1 MILEKQKEALVHQD
15 GETTESIGMSL
26 DLESA
31 QVLMQMLSK
40 NLYSDDIGSTVR
52 ECASNAL
59 DSHRRAGIDKPI
71 VVALR
76 ATKDGGFEF
85 SVEDFGIGLD
95 AEDVKNIIS
104 KYGKSTKRNST
115 TELGMMGLGFKAP
128 LAYTSSFYFICR
140 KNGMERKYMMYEG
153 EEVNTIDL
161 LYEAPTDQPNG
172 VKVIVPVKWRDNY
185 EFKKKIKQQLAYFE
199 SVYFDVEDIRN
210 DFSITRHKYFQFS
223 ELASDSYLH
232 ICLDNVYYPID
243 FSKLGISTISLPV
256 GLRFSLTDGIFPTP
270 NRESIR
276 YTQEAKTIIL
286 KRLQEAADYFIEKYN
301 ETITDTDNVR
311 QIVEYFNS
319 STRSL
324 SFNNGSWDIHPLAQF
339 ATIQMAKPKFKG
351 TTLIDPERIYKIQE
365 YILNEYEAK
374 FVVDGRTMRD
384 AKRYYQITAVRRLY
398 EKVYVYEGERVSGL
412 KKDYI
417 KSLQMGTHKDACIL
431 RKVKSFR
438 LFPTKG
444 RSQDYDNYY
453 NILRLSS
460 YPKKQWRQLI
470 QEFQLIIKS
479 LTDTFINVDT
489 MDVPQS
495 FIDSRKKQ
503 RVTAGKTNSTPG
515 VRRVK
520 LKGEIV
526 CKQAEELERW
536 VQGKS
541 CKWVSK
547 TYDMAKFHQNKFI
560 LVYGKQEDT
569 DAMDKWF
576 KPTRGHNIELAIL
589 SERELKVVSAIQL
602 HNLMPF
608 SKFMEGKN
616 KPFQRIAT
624 ACIIDQLVDRYNA
637 SFERREQFKT
647 ISSNLAAK
655 FETLNKYKEDHFKY
669 MDDEVR
675 NTIIE
680 HAQQIKG
687 FDPEIISIVN
697 EVKATLEKF
706 PFIETIMESMNKY
719 TSDRNKEL
727 QQVLIDL
734 FKYHKHRVD
743 WKNYNIKLNEDLPLE
758 ETLTSETVEEL
769 INQD

>member
-1 MILEKQKEALVHQD
+1 
-15 GETTESIGMSL
+15 
-26 DLESA
+26 
-31 QVLMQMLSK
+31 
-40 NLYSDDIGSTVR
+40 
-52 ECASNAL
+52 
-59 DSHRRAGIDKPI
+59 
-71 VVALR
+71 
-76 ATKDGGFEF
+76 
-85 SVEDFGIGLD
+85 
-95 AEDVKNIIS
+95 
-104 KYGKSTKRNST
+104 
-115 TELGMMGLGFKAP
+115 
-128 LAYTSSFYFICR
+128 
-140 KNGMERKYMMYEG
+140 
-153 EEVNTIDL
+153 
-161 LYEAPTDQPNG
+161 
-172 VKVIVPVKWRDNY
+172 
-185 EFKKKIKQQLAYFE
+185 
-199 SVYFDVEDIRN
+199 
-210 DFSITRHKYFQFS
+210 
-223 ELASDSYLH
+223 
-232 ICLDNVYYPID
+232 
-243 FSKLGISTISLPV
+243 
-256 GLRFSLTDGIFPTP
+256 
-270 NRESIR
+270 
-276 YTQEAKTIIL
+276 
-286 KRLQEAADYFIEKYN
+286 
-301 ETITDTDNVR
+301 
-311 QIVEYFNS
+311 
-319 STRSL
+319 
-324 SFNNGSWDIHPLAQF
+324 
-339 ATIQMAKPKFKG
+339 
-351 TTLIDPERIYKIQE
+351 
-365 YILNEYEAK
+365 
-374 FVVDGRTMRD
+374 
-384 AKRYYQITAVRRLY
+384 
-398 EKVYVYEGERVSGL
+398 
-412 KKDYI
+412 
-417 KSLQMGTHKDACIL
+417 
-431 RKVKSFR
+431 
-438 LFPTKG
+438 
-444 RSQDYDNYY
+444 
-453 NILRLSS
+453 
-460 YPKKQWRQLI
+460 
-470 QEFQLIIKS
+470 
-479 LTDTFINVDT
+479 

-503 RVTAGKTNSTPG
+503 RVTAGKASSTPG

-560 LVYGKQEDT
+560 LVYGKQEDA

-576 KPTRGHNIELAIL
+576 KPTRGHKIELAIL

-687 FDPEIISIVN
+687 FDPEMISIVN

>member
-1 MILEKQKEALVHQD
+1 
-15 GETTESIGMSL
+15 
-26 DLESA
+26 
-31 QVLMQMLSK
+31 
-40 NLYSDDIGSTVR
+40 
-52 ECASNAL
+52 
-59 DSHRRAGIDKPI
+59 
-71 VVALR
+71 
-76 ATKDGGFEF
+76 
-85 SVEDFGIGLD
+85 
-95 AEDVKNIIS
+95 
-104 KYGKSTKRNST
+104 
-115 TELGMMGLGFKAP
+115 
-128 LAYTSSFYFICR
+128 
-140 KNGMERKYMMYEG
+140 
-153 EEVNTIDL
+153 
-161 LYEAPTDQPNG
+161 
-172 VKVIVPVKWRDNY
+172 
-185 EFKKKIKQQLAYFE
+185 
-199 SVYFDVEDIRN
+199 
-210 DFSITRHKYFQFS
+210 
-223 ELASDSYLH
+223 
-232 ICLDNVYYPID
+232 
-243 FSKLGISTISLPV
+243 
-256 GLRFSLTDGIFPTP
+256 
-270 NRESIR
+270 
-276 YTQEAKTIIL
+276 
-286 KRLQEAADYFIEKYN
+286 
-301 ETITDTDNVR
+301 
-311 QIVEYFNS
+311 
-319 STRSL
+319 
-324 SFNNGSWDIHPLAQF
+324 
-339 ATIQMAKPKFKG
+339 MAKPNFKG

-365 YILNEYEAK
+365 YILGEYEAK
-374 FVVDGRTMRD
+374 FVVDRKTMRD
-384 AKRYYQITAVRRLY
+384 AKRYYQITSVKRLY

-417 KSLQMGTHKDACIL
+417 KSLQAGIYKDACVL

-438 LFPTKG
+438 LFPAKG
-444 RSQDYDNYY
+444 RSQEYDNYY

-503 RVTAGKTNSTPG
+503 RVTAGKASGTPG

-602 HNLMPF
+602 HNLIPF

-624 ACIIDQLVDRYNA
+624 ASMIHQLTKRYDA
-637 SFERREQFKT
+637 SFGKCESFAT

-655 FETLNKYKEDHFKY
+655 FETLNKYRENHFKY
-669 MDDEVR
+669 MDNEVR
-675 NTIIE
+675 DAIVE
-680 HAQQIKG
+680 QAQQIKE
-687 FDPEIISIVN
+687 FDPEVISIVN

-706 PFIETIMESMNKY
+706 PFIETIMESMNRY
-719 TSDRNKEL
+719 ESDRNKEL

-769 INQD
+769 VQQD